1 MAINTFDRTSL
12 EEARVLGKYYGIEGY
27 ETMTHED
34 LLNAIDATSTIN
46 EIFDMSGNDVS
57 GNDVSGNSRVANLEV
72 VQDIGGNYILT
83 FS

>member
-12 EEARVLGKYYGIEGY
+12 EETQALGKYYGIEGY

-57 GNDVSGNSRVANLEV
+57 GNPRVANLEV
-72 VQDIGGNYILT
+72 TRDIHVNYIMS

>member
-12 EEARVLGKYYGIEGY
+12 EETQVLGKYYGIEGY
-27 ETMTHED
+27 ETMTHEE
-34 LLNAIDATSTIN
+34 LLNAIDTTSTIN
-46 EIFDMSGNDVS
+46 EIFDMST
-57 GNDVSGNSRVANLEV
+57 NDVSGNSRVANLKV

>member
-12 EEARVLGKYYGIEGY
+12 EETQVLGKYYGIEGY
-27 ETMTHED
+27 ETMTHEE
-34 LLNAIDATSTIN
+34 LLNAIDATSAIN
-46 EIFDMSGNDVS
+46 EIFDLSGT
-57 GNDVSGNSRVANLEV
+57 DVSGNSRVANLKV

>member
-1 MAINTFDRTSL
+1 MAINNFDRTSL
-12 EEARVLGKYYGIEGY
+12 EETQVLGKYYGIEGY

-46 EIFDMSGNDVS
+46 EIFDISCTDLSGNY
-57 GNDVSGNSRVANLEV
+57 RVANLKV

>member
-12 EEARVLGKYYGIEGY
+12 EETQALGKYYGIEGY

-46 EIFDMSGNDVS
+46 EIFDLSGNDVS
-57 GNDVSGNSRVANLEV
+57 GNYRVANLKV
-72 VQDIGGNYILT
+72 VQDIGGNYIMS

>member
-1 MAINTFDRTSL
+1 MAINDFDRTSL
-12 EEARVLGKYYGIEGY
+12 EETQALGKYYCIEGY

-46 EIFDMSGNDVS
+46 EIFDISGTDLSGNYK
-57 GNDVSGNSRVANLEV
+57 VANLKV
-72 VQDIGGNYILT
+72 VRDLSGNYIMT